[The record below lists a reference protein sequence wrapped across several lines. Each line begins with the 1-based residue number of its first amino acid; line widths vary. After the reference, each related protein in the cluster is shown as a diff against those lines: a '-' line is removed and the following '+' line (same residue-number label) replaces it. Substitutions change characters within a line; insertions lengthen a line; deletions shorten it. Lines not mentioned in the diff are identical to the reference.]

1 MMKRGYASHLHQKKL
16 VMPKVLMKLLHPTQQ
31 IKIHC

>member
-16 VMPKVLMKLLHPTQQ
+16 VMHKVLMKLLRDIQN
-31 IKIHC
+31 

>member
-16 VMPKVLMKLLHPTQQ
+16 VMPKVLMKLLRDIQN
-31 IKIHC
+31 